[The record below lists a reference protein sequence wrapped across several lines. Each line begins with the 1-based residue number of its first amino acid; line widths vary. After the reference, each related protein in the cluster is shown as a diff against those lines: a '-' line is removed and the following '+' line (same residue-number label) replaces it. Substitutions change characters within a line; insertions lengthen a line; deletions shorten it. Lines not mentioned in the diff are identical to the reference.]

1 MNMFQKFRREYKAAG
16 KDFNLENDVLM
27 APGKIYLLGARNEWG
42 ESPMEFKPAQCKV
55 GKGPGCSSRFNRL
68 VTFRA
73 TKKMMARELHRRIS
87 GQWHAEVL
95 RHIRTPL
102 P

>member
-42 ESPMEFKPAQCKV
+42 ESPMEFKPAQCRV
-55 GKGPGCSSRFNRL
+55 GKDPG
-68 VTFRA
+68 
-73 TKKMMARELHRRIS
+73 
-87 GQWHAEVL
+87 
-95 RHIRTPL
+95 TP
-102 P
+102 PGSIVS

>member
-1 MNMFQKFRREYKAAG
+1 
-16 KDFNLENDVLM
+16 
-27 APGKIYLLGARNEWG
+27 
-42 ESPMEFKPAQCKV
+42 
-55 GKGPGCSSRFNRL
+55 
-68 VTFRA
+68 
-73 TKKMMARELHRRIS
+73 MMARELHRRIS